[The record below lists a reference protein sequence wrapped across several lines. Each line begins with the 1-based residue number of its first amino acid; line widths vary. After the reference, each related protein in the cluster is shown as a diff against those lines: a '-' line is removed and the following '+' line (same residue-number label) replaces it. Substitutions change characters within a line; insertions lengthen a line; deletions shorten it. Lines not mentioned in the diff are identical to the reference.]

1 VSPRII
7 LSFKDSMTF
16 QRRREHGK
24 SALCFAIVSLLSL
37 SAALIWPTVAWTSA
51 DKEQSRPVGLLSL
64 GSSWLPKPLL
74 TMFSSST
81 NKENMG
87 TESKAGSGSG
97 NDYFE
102 KTLQALRHD
111 LISKVG
117 QSRKLGQALKEVMQ
131 PDQFA
136 PEEPWKHAHRT
147 NDFFQYGD
155 FYNGHAQPVLA
166 MRFPG
171 DDDQHYRNN
180 LPSSTDYE
188 APPYTGM
195 WDDTG
200 RVDTLEKS
208 AKKLNLCKHHS
219 YSTEFWRDDLRVLP
233 FCS

>member
-1 VSPRII
+1 MSPRII

-16 QRRREHGK
+16 QRRRQHGN
-24 SALCFAIVSLLSL
+24 AACFAMVSLVTL
-37 SAALIWPTVAWTSA
+37 SAALIWPTA
-51 DKEQSRPVGLLSL
+51 EPVGLLSL
-64 GSSWLPKPLL
+64 GSPWLPKPLL

-147 NDFFQYGD
+147 HDFFQYGD

-188 APPYTGM
+188 APPYTGV

-200 RVDTLEKS
+200 RVDTSGKVGKKIRLLQTPDLQHRILE
-208 AKKLNLCKHHS
+208 
-219 YSTEFWRDDLRVLP
+219 R
-233 FCS
+233 